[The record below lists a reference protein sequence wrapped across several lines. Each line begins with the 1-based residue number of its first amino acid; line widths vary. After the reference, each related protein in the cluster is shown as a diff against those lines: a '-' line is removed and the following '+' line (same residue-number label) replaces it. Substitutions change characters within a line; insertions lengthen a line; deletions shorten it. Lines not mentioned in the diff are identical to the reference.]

1 MVWLFPNSYHRILSL
16 SNGIWIQHHT
26 HTGLAVTFSLVLTSI
41 VLASVVLASVVLASV
56 VLASVVL
63 ASVVLASV
71 VLASVVLGPALVRRS
86 LWWNWAPPA

>member
-26 HTGLAVTFSLVLTSI
+26 HTGRAVTLSLALASVVLARVVLARA
-41 VLASVVLASVVLASV
+41 VLASVVLAG
-56 VLASVVL
+56 
-63 ASVVLASV
+63 V